1 MINSALKLKKL
12 YENYNNQIKF
22 KSTNLMQLLT
32 TKKLGGIAK
41 QDSER
46 SRSVTEA

>member
-1 MINSALKLKKL
+1 MINSALMLKKL

-32 TKKLGGIAK
+32 KKDLAG
-41 QDSER
+41 
-46 SRSVTEA
+46 